1 MSLVHYQSLRNYCDY
16 GIIQLYHPVRYSQLQ
31 LLECFAIV
39 LMQTKVKEIRRQL
52 FDQIQEVDFSE
63 GFDYVPLET
72 TPTGSQH
79 V

>member
-1 MSLVHYQSLRNYCDY
+1 MEETESEKPNQMASTVAFNRIMGLDEEV
-16 GIIQLYHPVRYSQLQ
+16 
-31 LLECFAIV
+31 
-39 LMQTKVKEIRRQL
+39 RRQL